1 MLEIIKTTYRNG
13 AFVPQTPVEFS
24 ANEEV
29 VIVVNKLEK
38 KSVPN
43 EQETNL
49 TNEEKK
55 RLLKIVVERM
65 QSNSIPMDAPR
76 FTREELHERR

>member
-24 ANEEV
+24 ENEEV
-29 VIVVNKLEK
+29 VIVVNKSEK
-38 KSVPN
+38 KSAPN

-49 TNEEKK
+49 TDEEKK
-55 RLLKIVVERM
+55 TALKKVIERM
-65 QSNSIPMDAPR
+65 QSNSISMNAPR